1 MGFGTEFF
9 CPQGHETLL
18 RLQDTE
24 LRLMEVMKKWL
35 VQRAKSDKEYSLL
48 LHQMF
53 AQAEKQDVSGQPK
66 LAEYSSQLSQSWTVV
81 VNQTE
86 TLSRILRKHAEDLN
100 AGPLNKLTLLI
111 RDKQQLKKLYN
122 EQWQMLN
129 QDFIKTSQQEI
140 EKLKIQYRNQVKEVL
155 QAKRKYQESS
165 KDKDREKAKEKY
177 VRSTWKLHALHNQYV
192 LAVKAAEIHHV
203 HHYQQSLPSL
213 HGSVQNLNEEMVLI
227 LKDILLEYFEKTSLV
242 EEEIQS
248 VHQEIAQAISIIN
261 HTTEYESFIQNN
273 RSVVKIPSVVTFDTS
288 LLEETEN
295 LEAEELQLNDL
306 TIESVQHTK
315 TSVEEELAL
324 VSEAVSSKQETIS
337 QLQTEILNEER
348 MSDLKQRVHLLSK
361 RHALFEALQQFQ
373 ISLCAQTKLQI
384 QKDMLQRKMDK
395 VGSEDPPPAL
405 QLQEDQQSISSL
417 EREAG
422 KLQTLEAIKNH
433 ISGLFRPRISLPP
446 PVPLIPDVQKP
457 LCQQD
462 WYHGAIPRT
471 EALELLLNNGEFLVR
486 ESQGKKELVLSVL
499 WEGQPRHFIIQC
511 QDNMYRLE
519 GESFPTVPLLVDHF
533 LKSKQVVT
541 KKSGIILMKPIPK
554 DKWVL
559 EHEDV
564 ILGERIGRGNFGEV
578 FSGRLR
584 SDNMPV
590 AVKTCRDT
598 LPSDLKDRFLMEA
611 RILKQY
617 SHPNIVKL
625 IGVCTQ
631 KQPIYIV
638 MELVQGGDFLT
649 FLRNEGSQ
657 LKVKELIRMT
667 ENAAAGMEYLD
678 SKHCIHRDLAAR
690 NCLVTEKNILKI
702 SDFGMSREEEDG
714 VYSSTGV
721 MRQIPVKWTAPE
733 ALNYGRYSSES
744 DIWSFGVL
752 LWEAFSLGS
761 TPYAS
766 MNNQQTREAIEHGQ
780 RLPSPTQCPDE
791 IYSLMLRCWEY
802 DPRKRPNFS
811 MVHKELAAI
820 RKKFK

>member
-9 CPQGHETLL
+9 CPQGHEALL

-35 VQRAKSDKEYSLL
+35 VQRAKSDKEYSVL

-53 AQAEKQDVSGQPK
+53 AQAEKQDVSGQSK
-66 LAEYSSQLSQSWTVV
+66 LAEYSSQLSQSWTVM
-81 VNQTE
+81 VNRTE
-86 TLSRILRKHAEDLN
+86 NLSQILRKHSEDLN
-100 AGPLNKLTLLI
+100 AGPLSKLTLLI

-122 EQWQMLN
+122 EQWQLLN

-155 QAKRKYQESS
+155 QAKRKYQESNR
-165 KDKDREKAKEKY
+165 DKDREKAKEKY

-227 LKDILLEYFEKTSLV
+227 LKDILQEYFEITSLV
-242 EEEIQS
+242 QEEIQS
-248 VHQEIAQAISIIN
+248 VHQEIAQAITIID
-261 HTTEYESFIQNN
+261 HTTEYESFIQSN
-273 RSVVKIPSVVTFDTS
+273 RSVVRLPSVVTFDTS

-295 LEAEELQLNDL
+295 LEAEELQLNEL

-315 TSVEEELAL
+315 TSVEEELAS
-324 VSEAVSSKQETIS
+324 VSAAVCSKQEAVT

-348 MSDLKQRVHLLSK
+348 MTDLRQRVFLLSK
-361 RHALFEALQQFQ
+361 RHALFEAFQQVQ
-373 ISLCAQTKLQI
+373 VSLCAKTKLQI
-384 QKDMLQRKMDK
+384 QRDMLQRKMDT
-395 VGSEDPPPAL
+395 VGSNDPPPAL

-417 EREAG
+417 ERETG
-422 KLQTLEAIKNH
+422 KHQTLEAIKNH
-433 ISGLFRPRISLPP
+433 ISGIFRPKISLPP

-457 LCQQD
+457 VCQQD
-462 WYHGAIPRT
+462 WYHGAIPRS
-471 EALELLLNNGEFLVR
+471 EVLELLLNNGEFLVR

-519 GESFPTVPLLVDHF
+519 GELFPTVPLLIDHF
-533 LKSKQVVT
+533 LKTKQVVT
-541 KKSGIILMKPIPK
+541 KKSGIVLLKPIPK

-578 FSGRLR
+578 FSGRLL

-657 LKVKELIRMT
+657 MKVKELIRMT
-667 ENAAAGMEYLD
+667 ENAAAGMEYLE

-690 NCLVTEKNILKI
+690 NCLVTEKNMLKI

-744 DIWSFGVL
+744 DIWSFGIL
-752 LWEAFSLGS
+752 LWETFSLGS
-761 TPYAS
+761 SPYAT
-766 MNNQQTREAIEHGQ
+766 MNNQQTREAIEHGE
-780 RLPSPTQCPDE
+780 RLPSPAQCPDE
-791 IYSLMLRCWEY
+791 IYSLMLCCWEY
-802 DPRKRPNFS
+802 DPRKRPSFS
-811 MVHKELAAI
+811 TVHKELTAI